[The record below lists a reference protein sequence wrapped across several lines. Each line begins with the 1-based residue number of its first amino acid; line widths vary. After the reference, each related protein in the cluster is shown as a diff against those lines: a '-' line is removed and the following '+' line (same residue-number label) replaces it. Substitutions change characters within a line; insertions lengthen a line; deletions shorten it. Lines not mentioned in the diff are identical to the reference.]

1 MPVPQIFEGIVV
13 LLAAVYK
20 SASPSAS
27 TGCLC
32 ASAAQFGYDG
42 RRGEARSSVPS
53 VAPYCRVSCPRV
65 SPTLTAGIICIVTV
79 VPQERTWF

>member
-1 MPVPQIFEGIVV
+1 MKVALGSEGRVCSCTQLSMPVPQIFEGIVV
-13 LLAAVYK
+13 LLAAVYR
-20 SASPSAS
+20 SAFLSAS

-53 VAPYCRVSCPRV
+53 VAP
-65 SPTLTAGIICIVTV
+65 
-79 VPQERTWF
+79 